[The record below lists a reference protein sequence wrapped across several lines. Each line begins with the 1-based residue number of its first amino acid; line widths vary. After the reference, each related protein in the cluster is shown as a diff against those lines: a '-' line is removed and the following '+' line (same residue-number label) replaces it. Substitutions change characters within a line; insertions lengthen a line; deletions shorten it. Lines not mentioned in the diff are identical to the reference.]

1 MNLDNLKPR
10 IDQFIDF
17 VRKFPAA
24 YRPAIMRYLLQ
35 VDATERGAAMQTY
48 GATAKVD
55 GQGAAIPVS
64 PGSSTGH
71 IHPAVIEIAK
81 EIGVA
86 AEIVNRLVTIVE
98 GRPEISRYRSED
110 VSRARRQIEYSIVYT
125 YAMEKLGEEG
135 ARITELRNLCTQK
148 RSYDMANFMAN
159 FKRQHY
165 LLQLANVPGR
175 KDQEIVLTGRGR
187 QRAREL
193 LGRAAENLP
202 DIAPV
207 GLAVQRDSGLNSGSE
222 AEQLNP
228 EMEEAEEVS

>member
-24 YRPAIMRYLLQ
+24 YRPAIMAYLLQ
-35 VDATERGAAMQTY
+35 LDASERGAAMQALS
-48 GATAKVD
+48 ATAKVD
-55 GQGAAIPVS
+55 GQAGAIPAS
-64 PGSSTGH
+64 AHSSSRH

-81 EIGVA
+81 EIGVP
-86 AEIVNRLVTIVE
+86 AESVNRLVTVVD

-110 VSRARRQIEYSIVYT
+110 VSRARRQVEYSIVYT
-125 YAMEKLGEEG
+125 YVMEKLGEEG
-135 ARITELRNLCTQK
+135 AGIAELRNLCTQK

-159 FKRQHY
+159 FKRQHD
-165 LLQLANVPGR
+165 LLQLASVPGR
-175 KDQEIVLTGRGR
+175 KDQEVVLTGRGR

-202 DIAPV
+202 EVAPA
-207 GLAVQRDSGLNSGSE
+207 GLAVQFESGLSSASG
-222 AEQLNP
+222 AEQHDP